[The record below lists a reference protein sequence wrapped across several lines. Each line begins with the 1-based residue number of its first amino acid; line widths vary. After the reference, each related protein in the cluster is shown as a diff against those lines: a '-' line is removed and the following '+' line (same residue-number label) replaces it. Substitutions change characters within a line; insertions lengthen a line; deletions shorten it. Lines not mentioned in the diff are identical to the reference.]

1 MASSFGLNNHT
12 ISKRDSPCPGLK
24 SNLFEVKEADSKEA
38 AIFLVSADFPI
49 TPN

>member
-24 SNLFEVKEADSKEA
+24 SNLFEVKEAESN
-38 AIFLVSADFPI
+38 ILVSADFPI

>member
-12 ISKRDSPCPGLK
+12 ISKRDSPGLK